1 MKYKYY
7 MIPKTVLQT
16 WRSNSLPIIFQK
28 IKEVNQN
35 TTEFQFQLWHHE
47 EGKYNIDEFIKKEY
61 SDLYEIYAKTQF
73 GVQKADMIRLI
84 LLYHY
89 GGIYIDMDI
98 LCLKSMESLIDFE
111 SDNVY
116 LAMEPMEQTKKL
128 YDNENILCN
137 AFIAG
142 PAKHPF
148 FKAALD
154 EIKLIYQKL
163 GDQIFRVF
171 NIFGGDLLSKALT
184 SSDDIYNSCKFINRK
199 LIYPINDPKFTD
211 LSSSAD
217 DAKMIK
223 EGSYRNAYM
232 VHYWI
237 HSNFESR
244 DILEKFKYDE
254 TQNIHINMLQFFRV
268 LYQNNHYLQ

>member
-1 MKYKYY
+1 
-7 MIPKTVLQT
+7 MIPKNVLQT
-16 WRSNSLPIIFQK
+16 WRSNSLPVIFQK
-28 IKEVNQN
+28 IKEVNQK

-47 EGKYNIDEFIKKEY
+47 EGEYNIDEFIKKEY
-61 SDLYEIYAKTQF
+61 NDLYEIYSKTQF

-111 SDNVY
+111 SNNVY

-128 YDNENILCN
+128 YDNENVLCN

-184 SSDDIYNSCKFINRK
+184 SNDDIYNSCKFVNRK

-211 LSSSAD
+211 LSSSAE

-223 EGSYRNAYM
+223 DGSYGNSYM